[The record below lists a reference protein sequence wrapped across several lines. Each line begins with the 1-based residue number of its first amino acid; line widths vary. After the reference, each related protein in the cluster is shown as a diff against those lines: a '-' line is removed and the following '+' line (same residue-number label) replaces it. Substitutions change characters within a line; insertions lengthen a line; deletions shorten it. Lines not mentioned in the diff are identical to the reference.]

1 MLNKC
6 EIREFRNSDL
16 EAISHI
22 YNYYVRNGFA
32 AYAENELEADIF
44 KGIIMAAIS
53 CYVLEIDREV
63 GGYAILRNYLP
74 YVNFKHTG
82 KLTYFIKNSQL

>member
-16 EAISHI
+16 EAISH
-22 YNYYVRNGFA
+22 
-32 AYAENELEADIF
+32 DIF